1 MTMKGNRF
9 LGFLARLILV
19 VALLLAVLSIGS
31 VLWLYFDSEGF
42 TEILGKLPT
51 EAVKFLTIDVVFIT
65 PAITLVSLLVA
76 GHRTRRKN
84 DGEDE

>member
-1 MTMKGNRF
+1 MKGNRF

-31 VLWLYFDSEGF
+31 MLWLYFDGEGF

-51 EAVKFLTIDVVFIT
+51 EAVEFLAIDVVFIT